1 MRPVSVFAKGPGSE
15 IEQLRADLQ
24 GRWRQ
29 AARAVMV
36 LLSLHGLAPA
46 QVAELLDCHPA
57 TVRRWISRFNDE
69 GLAGLAD
76 RPRSGRP
83 GLGGRRLTG
92 RIAAL
97 LKRPGPWTLPRIR
110 RYLGRPQ
117 VSPRTLYRRVRL
129 VAIWRRPK
137 LTARGDP
144 DHDHVVAGIV
154 ARLLE
159 LPRRSVVL
167 AEDETH
173 LNLLPHVRAS
183 WTLRGMR
190 PQVLTP
196 GTNRKVTVLGA
207 LEVSTGRWV
216 YRLGR
221 RCAADF
227 IALLGMLDQA
237 FPRAPVIVV
246 ICDNDSIHHAR
257 KVTAYLKRHPRLE
270 LLYDARYSPHDNPA
284 ERIWAALKNYVA
296 NTAVSW
302 PGRLRQIHS
311 FFRSRS
317 PDQMLATAAPWTSP
331 WLPPGYEQNFW
342 NAALAAVHVERA
354 YDPHKGPP
362 RAPAGNRDKG
372 PVPQARMSKMLLRLT
387 TGRSPSH
394 GTFEP

>member
-1 MRPVSVFAKGPGSE
+1 MRPVSVFAKSPGSE
-15 IEQLRADLQ
+15 IEQLRAELQ
-24 GRWRQ
+24 GTWRQ

-36 LLSLHGLAPA
+36 LLSLHGLPPA
-46 QVAELLDCHPA
+46 QIAALLDCHPA
-57 TVRRWISRFNDE
+57 TVRRWISRFNSE

-83 GLGGRRLTG
+83 RLGGRRLTG

-97 LKRPGPWTLPRIR
+97 LKRPGPWTLPQIR
-110 RYLGRPQ
+110 RYLGWPQ
-117 VSPRTLYRRVRL
+117 VSARTLYRRVRL

-144 DHDHVVAGIV
+144 DHDHVVAQIV
-154 ARLLE
+154 ARLIG
-159 LPRRSVVL
+159 LPPRAVVL

-183 WTLRGMR
+183 WTLRGAR

-207 LEVSTGRWV
+207 LEMSTGAWV

-227 IALLGMLDQA
+227 IALLDQLLQA
-237 FPRAPVIVV
+237 FPHAPVIVV

-257 KVTAYLKRHPRLE
+257 KVTAYLERHPRLE
-270 LLYDARYSPHDNPA
+270 LLYGARYSPNDNPA

-296 NTAVSW
+296 NTAVTW

-311 FFRSRS
+311 FFRNRS

-342 NAALAAVHVERA
+342 NAALAADQRNVFGAMEHFSPASRVPALARLW
-354 YDPHKGPP
+354 HSVTGP
-362 RAPAGNRDKG
+362 GG
-372 PVPQARMSKMLLRLT
+372 LRWV
-387 TGRSPSH
+387 SV
-394 GTFEP
+394 